1 MNHEKSQIKFVVSD
15 TTGELIGFIF
25 RHPKTKKLIGVRE
38 DSKYRKKI
46 CVLSEH
52 LKGTVVPN
60 VLYNVELKEMHR
72 GQGYVVVEANRMLF
86 KVQFET
92 IIKQNEAYQVNINF
106 GIKTIYFD
114 PVNGKSRLSR
124 TKSGVIEVIASR
136 NDIED
141 IPLVIEEFSR
151 HADHL
156 IAIMNKH
163 NITYDPDC

>member
-1 MNHEKSQIKFVVSD
+1 MKREKSQIKFAVSD
-15 TTGELIGFIF
+15 TSGELIGFIS

-52 LKGTVVPN
+52 LKGTILPN

-72 GQGYVVVEANRMLF
+72 GQGYVVVAAYQILF

-92 IIKQNEAYQVNINF
+92 IIRQDEAYQVNVHF
-106 GIKTIYFD
+106 GSKTIYFD

-124 TKSGVIEVIASR
+124 TKAGVIEVISLR
-136 NDIED
+136 NDIKD
-141 IPLVIEEFSR
+141 IPLVIEEFSK

-156 IAIMNKH
+156 IKIMKEH
-163 NITYDPDC
+163 NLTNYSGC